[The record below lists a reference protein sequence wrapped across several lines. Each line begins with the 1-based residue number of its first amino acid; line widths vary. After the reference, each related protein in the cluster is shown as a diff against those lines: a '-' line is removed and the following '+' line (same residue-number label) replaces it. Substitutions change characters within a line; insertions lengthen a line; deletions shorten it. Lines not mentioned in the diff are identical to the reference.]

1 MEILSS
7 LIADRSID
15 LALAEAAKKAQKQSG
30 VSREKLLLEMFGKS
44 SQDYEAEAT
53 DVQVQDK

>member
-44 SQDYEAEAT
+44 QDHEAEAT

>member
-44 SQDYEAEAT
+44 QDYEAEAT

>member
-7 LIADRSID
+7 LLSDRSIE
-15 LALAEAAKKAQKQSG
+15 LALAEAAKKAKEKSG
-30 VSREKLLLEMFGKS
+30 VSQKLLLEMFGK

>member
-7 LIADRSID
+7 LLSDRSIE

-30 VSREKLLLEMFGKS
+30 VSQKLLLEIFGKS
-44 SQDYEAEAT
+44 QEYEAEVT